1 MQGDG
6 PSMIGSGCSLLLT
19 LDRITKMLSPERP
32 ARPALRHCGKPDTT
46 NSSSGINKKVV
57 RFKNS
62 LENVR
67 LFSKFD
73 QPQAV
78 SKPPSLRSDHLDG
91 HEYIVA
97 SAAMC
102 TPSPFRNTES
112 HISMLRFFNRSTD
125 TDCPVTLEEMRIHT
139 YSMSITGSVVVK
151 NLAFQKQVVCRFT
164 LDNWATMSEVNAEYC
179 CSAETQHKGSVQDG
193 FKFSIQLTEFSKLG
207 DNTLSFCIR
216 YLVDGNEFWDN
227 NSLSN
232 FQFNFKVKQQDLNA
246 VHLAG
251 QFRNRRYEIAQRGTI
266 NSIPYTRSDVVVL
279 SNLENS
285 KENTSNAKSPVV
297 KAHTSLP
304 MLSIGTLA
312 RRYDL
317 SNALVAVTRFNDC
330 QSNKTAFLPT
340 GRFPR
345 QFTARVS

>member
-1 MQGDG
+1 M
-6 PSMIGSGCSLLLT
+6 PL
-19 LDRITKMLSPERP
+19 PEHP
-32 ARPALRHCGKPDTT
+32 ARPALRRRGRPDTT

-57 RFKNS
+57 RFKDN

-78 SKPPSLRSDHLDG
+78 SKPRSLDSDHCDG
-91 HEYIVA
+91 HEYIVT

-102 TPSPFRNTES
+102 TPSPFRATES

-125 TDCPVTLEEMRIHT
+125 TNCPVTLEEMRIHT
-139 YSMSITGSVVVK
+139 YSMSVTGSVVVK

-179 CSAETQHKGSVQDG
+179 YPAETQHKWSAQDR

-227 NSLSN
+227 NSSSN
-232 FQFNFKVKQQDLNA
+232 FHFNFKAEQQDLNM

-251 QFRNRRYEIAQRGTI
+251 QFRNGRYEIAQRGNMNSMPCSCSDMVVLPNSE
-266 NSIPYTRSDVVVL
+266 NSI
-279 SNLENS
+279 
-285 KENTSNAKSPVV
+285 KENTSNAKPAVV
-297 KAHTSLP
+297 QAHTSLP
-304 MLSIGTLA
+304 MLRIGTLA
-312 RRYDL
+312 CRYDF
-317 SNALVAVTRFNDC
+317 STALVMATKFNNC
-330 QSNKTAFLPT
+330 QRNKTAFLPIRSLPVNLHR
-340 GRFPR
+340 GLVDDSIVAALCKSNPIG
-345 QFTARVS
+345 VK